1 MPITD
6 SAQQDYNSNFAKDT
20 VRAQLNAVAK
30 DQQYFFFNR
39 PAWQVAAGAVA
50 PPVVNTGTTTS
61 KVKTTATTQLVVG
74 GVLKSL
80 TATDDLWTLT
90 GGNLAIGAVRSYLLL
105 WDGTSST
112 TVVSVLASND
122 LLIASYANAT
132 AAIAALRWPAMP
144 ANGTAIVGILN
155 IANVTNAFVP
165 ATTLLGATGVTATYV
180 DGPDIR
186 CPIAS
191 LVTL

>member
-90 GGNLAIGAVRSYLLL
+90 GGNLAIGSVRSYLLL